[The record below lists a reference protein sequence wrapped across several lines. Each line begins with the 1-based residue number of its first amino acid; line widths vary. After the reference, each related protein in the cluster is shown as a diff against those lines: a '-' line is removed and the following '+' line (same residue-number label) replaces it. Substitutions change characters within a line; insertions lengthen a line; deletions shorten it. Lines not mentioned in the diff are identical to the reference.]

1 MKVIQGV
8 ITVLFE
14 FICYKVFL
22 DIFLQKR
29 NNLNKW
35 LGRFLGVVI
44 IVALT
49 IIAFLVHIYTLK
61 CCLIVLTFL
70 LISKIYNKSTL
81 FQSMVLSAI
90 YYGILVGI
98 DYLCMVVLKYLLQ
111 DRYLDILYGS
121 NVSATIVI
129 LLCKT
134 VLFLAILAIRREWS
148 KENDLAL
155 ISNIE
160 WIFFLYFPL
169 FTIVSMAVMVFNFDF
184 NHENLDAL
192 LFIAFGLVI
201 MNFMVFYLMHYI
213 VKREREIQN
222 SKLIQ
227 ERTKNQMNIY
237 RNMHDSYE
245 QYKKKI
251 HDYKNQLNCI
261 QGMLVNEKVPE
272 AQEYIANLT
281 GSLIKDLDT
290 IFTNHTVVDTV
301 INQKYK
307 YAKSKGIMMILK
319 VNDLSE
325 LTINEEDLVTLL
337 SNILD
342 NAIEACE
349 KVQGDKVI
357 KFKMI
362 LEDEQILIS
371 TQNPIKEPVNIVDN
385 RIVTSKSNKE
395 EHGIGLLNVSSVVDK
410 YNGIYVIKNEN
421 GWFYLSIIIP
431 YSSRRWRTN

>member
-1 MKVIQGV
+1 MEIIQGM
-8 ITVLFE
+8 ITVIFE
-14 FICYKVFL
+14 FICCKFFL
-22 DIFLQKR
+22 EIFLQKK

-35 LGRFLGVVI
+35 FERLMLPVLAFGFIL
-44 IVALT
+44 
-49 IIAFLVHIYTLK
+49 IAFFTPNYALK
-61 CCLIVLTFL
+61 SGLIVL
-70 LISKIYNKSTL
+70 IIIAIVKIYYNATL
-81 FQSMVLSAI
+81 FQSIVLSAI
-90 YYGILVGI
+90 YYGVLIGI
-98 DYLCMVVLKYLLQ
+98 DYLCMVVLKYLLPN
-111 DRYLDILYGS
+111 RYIFVTYDNEI
-121 NVSATIVI
+121 SATIVI

-134 VLFLAILAIRREWS
+134 VLFLVVLVIRRRWS

-160 WIFFLYFPL
+160 WIYFLYFPL
-169 FTIVSMAVMVFNFDF
+169 FTIISMLVMVFDF
-184 NHENLDAL
+184 TFTEDNLNAL

-237 RNMHDSYE
+237 RNMDNSFE

-251 HDYKNQLNCI
+251 HDYNNQLNCI
-261 QGMLVNEKVPE
+261 QGMLANGKNIEV
-272 AQEYIANLT
+272 QEYIANLT

-290 IFTNHTVVDTV
+290 IFTNHAVVDTV
-301 INQKYK
+301 INQKYR

-319 VNDLSE
+319 VNDLSA
-325 LTINEEDLVTLL
+325 LTINEEDLVALL

-349 KVQGDKVI
+349 KVKSDKVI

-362 LEDEQILIS
+362 AENEQILIS
-371 TQNPIKEPVNIVDN
+371 TQNPLSGSIDITDN
-385 RIVTSKSNKE
+385 RVVTSKSNKE
-395 EHGIGLLNVSSVVDK
+395 EHGIGLLNVSSIVDK
-410 YNGIYVIKNEN
+410 YDGVYAIKSEK
-421 GWFYLSIIIP
+421 GWFHISIIIP
-431 YSSRRWRTN
+431 YKSVSWLK